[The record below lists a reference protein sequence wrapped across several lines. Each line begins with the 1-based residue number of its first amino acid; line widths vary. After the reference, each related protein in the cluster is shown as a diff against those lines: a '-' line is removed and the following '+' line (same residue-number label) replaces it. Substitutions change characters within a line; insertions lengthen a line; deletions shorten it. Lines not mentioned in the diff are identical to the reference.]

1 MLPALPINRAG
12 YIAPRIAG
20 PNIDPITNLC
30 NCESVLFRKAV
41 VVPLKL
47 GIALIN
53 YSLDDLLKANKN
65 IYKFIAKNIDI

>member
-41 VVPLKL
+41 VPLML

-53 YSLDDLLKANKN
+53 DSLDDLLKANKN